1 LVPEVRF
8 RKVDDTTRRDHYFL
22 QPDDECYFLYEYT
35 AQAGWQHATNQLIFN
50 LKKKPGAGGYHYK
63 APAIARCAAEFTP
76 AINDAWLDGAAFV
89 PVPPSK
95 VKADPLYDDRMVQ
108 ICKKLNAPKGVDVR
122 EVIEQ
127 IASTDSVHEGI
138 RLSPQQLK
146 ANYRFDDLVA
156 AKMSKNVAVVD
167 DLLTTGSHFRAL
179 KEMILE
185 KIPDARVVG
194 FFVAR
199 RAIPNPFEAVS
210 VEDLLK

>member
-35 AQAGWQHATNQLIFN
+35 AHAGWQHATNQLIFN

-76 AINDAWLDGAAFV
+76 AINEAWLGGAAFV

-95 VKADPLYDDRMVQ
+95 AKGDPLYDDRMVQ

-127 IASTDSVHEGI
+127 IASTDSVHEGN
-138 RLSPQQLK
+138 RFSPQQLK
-146 ANYRFDDLVA
+146 ANYRFDDRA
-156 AKMSKNVAVVD
+156 AATMSKNVAVVD

-185 KIPDARVVG
+185 KVPDARVVG

>member
-1 LVPEVRF
+1 VPEVRF
-8 RKVDDTTRRDHYFL
+8 RKVDETTRQDHYYL

-35 AQAGWQHATNQLIFN
+35 AHAGWQHATNQLIFN
-50 LKKKPGAGGYHYK
+50 LKKKLGAGGYHYK

-76 AINDAWLDGAAFV
+76 AINDAWLASAAFV

-95 VKADPLYDDRMVQ
+95 AKGDPLYDDRMVQ
-108 ICKKLNAPKGVDVR
+108 VCRKLNAPKGVNVR

-127 IASTDSVHEGI
+127 ITSTDSVHEGN

-146 ANYRFDDLVA
+146 ANYRFNDQLA
-156 AKMSKNVAVVD
+156 AGMSKNVAVVD
-167 DLLTTGSHFRAL
+167 DLLTTGSHFRAV

-185 KIPDARVVG
+185 RIPDARVAG

-199 RAIPNPFEAVS
+199 RAIPSPFAAVS